1 MQSAAK
7 VGLLVVIFVGLLFGA
22 YAALGRTM
30 FAPKTAKY
38 FAEFED
44 AGGIT
49 PATQVQ
55 MSGVKIGTV
64 IAVSL
69 AGPRRARVA
78 FEVQEG
84 TRIPQGSYAKIAT
97 PLIGLGETPLEI
109 VPPEVVSGTMVSG
122 STMPGRKGGALD
134 EILPNSKE
142 TVAELNKTMIA
153 VRKLLEDEGLKA
165 RADKLLATSEKTIG
179 EFGELASTAN
189 TMLVQNQASVARALQ
204 TASLALQDVRQVTYQ
219 VSQLLE
225 DGKIQKDAKAV
236 VAQMVKISENA
247 NKLVLSMD
255 KMVNDPALRGP
266 IAQTAANVEQITET
280 SKGIATDTKLITENG
295 IEISK
300 NVKEITAKA
309 VPMMDQASTV
319 FTKATEIETQLQG
332 VLEKV
337 GGFFTRKPGPGPLA
351 NLGFS
356 MDLLHSENPGYWRTD
371 LGVSFPM
378 AEGTVNAGIYDAFGS
393 NRLTLQLGKR
403 LTPALQVRYGIYA
416 AKPAL
421 GVDYQLA
428 PRVTLRGDVWDINRL
443 RADLRAGYDFGNGI
457 VGWIGVDRLFD
468 RSTATFGIGVRR

>member
-55 MSGVKIGTV
+55 MSGVKIGSVTSV
-64 IAVSL
+64 KL
-69 AGPRRARVA
+69 AGPRRALVE
-78 FEVQEG
+78 FEIGEETQIPEG
-84 TRIPQGSYAKIAT
+84 STARIASS
-97 PLIGLGETPLEI
+97 LIGLGETPMEI
-109 VPPEVVSGTMVSG
+109 VPPESGSGKLASG
-122 STMPGRKGGALD
+122 STIPGVKGGALD

-153 VRKLLEDEGLKA
+153 VRKLLEDQGLKN
-165 RADKLLATSEKTIG
+165 RADKLLATSEKTIA
-179 EFGELASTAN
+179 EFGTLASSAN

-204 TASLALQDVRQVTYQ
+204 TASLALQDVRHVTYQ

-255 KMVNDPALRGP
+255 KMVNDPSLRGP
-266 IAQTAANVEQITET
+266 IARTAANVEQVTET
-280 SKGIATDTKLITENG
+280 SKGIAADTKVITENG

-309 VPMMDQASTV
+309 VPMMDQASGV
-319 FTKATEIETQLQG
+319 LTKATEIEGQLQG

-337 GGFFTRKPGPGPLA
+337 GGFFSRKPGPGPLST
-351 NLGFS
+351 LGYS
-356 MDLLHSENPGYWRTD
+356 MDLMHSDNPGYWRTD
-371 LGVSFPM
+371 LGLSFPT
-378 AEGTVNAGIYDAFGS
+378 ADGSINAGIYDAFGS
-393 NRLTLQLGKR
+393 NKLTLQLAKR
-403 LTPALQVRYGIYA
+403 ISPNFQYRYGIYA
-416 AKPAL
+416 AKPGV

-428 PRVTLRGDVWDINRL
+428 PRVTLRGEVWDINRL

-468 RSTATFGIGVRR
+468 RSTATFGIGIRK